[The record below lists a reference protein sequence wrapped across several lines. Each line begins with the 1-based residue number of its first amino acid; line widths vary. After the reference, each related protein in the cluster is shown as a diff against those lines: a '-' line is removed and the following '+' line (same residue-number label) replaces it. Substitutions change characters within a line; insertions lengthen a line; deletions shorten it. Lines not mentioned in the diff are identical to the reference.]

1 MLIWVCERD
10 KGKKMVLNK
19 FKRIK
24 KKANAKKLKPEGK
37 KLNEMKL
44 KTMRCLRDSK

>member
-24 KKANAKKLKPEGK
+24 KKKANAKKLKPEGK
-37 KLNEMKL
+37 KIK
-44 KTMRCLRDSK
+44 